1 MGARPYVPGTGRFLG
16 VDPVEGG
23 SANAYDYANGDPVNG
38 FDLDGLT
45 GHKALPNRGA
55 ECLGGD
61 YKQITTEPCRA
72 YQLAKATGDS
82 DYYYKRKTLA
92 EPGKPNAFL
101 RSAGNVAQK
110 VGAHAAEFGA
120 GCISG
125 VVAFDKASEVAQ
137 PIVGTFPYGKQV
149 IAVGYGVSCVGVGA
163 ASVAGVD
170 LTGPTIEQRIRG

>member
-1 MGARPYVPGTGRFLG
+1 
-16 VDPVEGG
+16 VEGG